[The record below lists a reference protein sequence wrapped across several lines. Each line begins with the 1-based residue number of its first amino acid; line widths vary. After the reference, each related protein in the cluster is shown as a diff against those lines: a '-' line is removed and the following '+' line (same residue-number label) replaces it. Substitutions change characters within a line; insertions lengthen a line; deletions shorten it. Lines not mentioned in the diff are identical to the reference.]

1 VRELG
6 LPFSEVEWVE
16 VSGETAVFV
25 GGSPRRPRAVIRLH
39 VQGDWEA
46 LTTPGGAPLDET
58 LVSVGRSVEFPTSGD
73 RTAHGIFYPPH
84 LPGFAGMAGELPP
97 LVVTSHGGPTAA
109 ASTVRSLAIQL
120 FTTRGIAVLDVDYG
134 GSTGYGRA
142 YRKRLE
148 GAWGIVDVDDCEAG
162 ARWLAEQGLVDR
174 DRLAIRGGSASGYT
188 TLAALAFRETFR
200 AGICHFGIGD
210 LETFVS
216 ETHKFESRYIDT
228 LIGPYP
234 EQAERYRERS
244 PLRHLDGFNAPALIT
259 QGIEDK
265 VVPVEQGRQ
274 IVETLRAKGLP
285 VASIFFEGEDHG
297 YRQAPH
303 IIRAFEAELSFL
315 GQVFGFR
322 LADPIEPI
330 EVEGLAARA

>member
-1 VRELG
+1 
-6 LPFSEVEWVE
+6 
-16 VSGETAVFV
+16 
-25 GGSPRRPRAVIRLH
+25 
-39 VQGDWEA
+39 
-46 LTTPGGAPLDET
+46 
-58 LVSVGRSVEFPTSGD
+58 
-73 RTAHGIFYPPH
+73 
-84 LPGFAGMAGELPP
+84 M
-97 LVVTSHGGPTAA
+97 
-109 ASTVRSLAIQL
+109 
-120 FTTRGIAVLDVDYG
+120 
-134 GSTGYGRA
+134 
-142 YRKRLE
+142 
-148 GAWGIVDVDDCEAG
+148 
-162 ARWLAEQGLVDR
+162 
-174 DRLAIRGGSASGYT
+174 
-188 TLAALAFRETFR
+188 
-200 AGICHFGIGD
+200 
-210 LETFVS
+210 S
-216 ETHKFESRYIDT
+216 ETHKFESRYIDK

-297 YRQAPH
+297 YRQAGN
-303 IIRAFEAELSFL
+303 IIRSFEAELSFL